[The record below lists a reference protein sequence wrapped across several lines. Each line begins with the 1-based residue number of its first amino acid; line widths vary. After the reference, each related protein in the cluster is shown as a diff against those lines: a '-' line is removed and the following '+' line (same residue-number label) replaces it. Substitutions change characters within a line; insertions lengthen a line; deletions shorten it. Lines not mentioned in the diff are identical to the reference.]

1 MKKDLLLVFFT
12 VLMTVVLTA
21 CGGNDKEA
29 VERESY
35 NYNLVDYGPEQR
47 EEIGVGPGQNRFEA
61 NIPSEGRN
69 PHVPMEDPEARNQD
83 LFEADGDHLGTN
95 RQRVDEVTGAFRE
108 QVVQLTN
115 QARKKEGLEP
125 LEINGELV
133 KVAQAKSRDM
143 AKKDYFSHTS
153 PTYGSPFQMLKQFGI
168 EYKTAAENIAVG
180 QQTPDE
186 VVKGWLESPS
196 HRKNI
201 MKESVTEIGVGYTE
215 DGQYW
220 TQLFIGK

>member
-1 MKKDLLLVFFT
+1 MKQDLLLVFSA
-12 VLMTVVLTA
+12 LIMTIVLTA
-21 CGGNDKEA
+21 CGGNNKEA

-35 NYNLVDYGPEQR
+35 NYNRVDFGPEQR
-47 EEIGVGPGQNRFEA
+47 EEIGMGSGQDRFEA
-61 NIPSEGRN
+61 NIPSEGGN
-69 PHVPMEDPEARNQD
+69 SHVPMEDPEARDQD

-95 RQRVDEVTGAFRE
+95 RQRVDEVTGAFQE

-125 LEINGELV
+125 LKTNGELAR
-133 KVAQAKSRDM
+133 VAQTKSKDM
-143 AKKDYFSHTS
+143 SKKNYFSHIS
-153 PTYGSPFQMLKQFGI
+153 PTYGSPLQMLKQFGI
-168 EYKTAAENIAVG
+168 EFDTAAENIAEG
-180 QQTPDE
+180 QQTPDQ
-186 VVKGWLESPS
+186 VVKGWLDSPR

-201 MKESVTEIGVGYTE
+201 MNENVTEIGVGYTE